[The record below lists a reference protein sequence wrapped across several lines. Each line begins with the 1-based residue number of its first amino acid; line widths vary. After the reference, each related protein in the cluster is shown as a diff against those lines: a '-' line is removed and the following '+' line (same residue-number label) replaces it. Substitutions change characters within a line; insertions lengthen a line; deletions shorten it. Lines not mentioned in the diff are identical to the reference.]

1 MNRFVIDVDSVWK
14 RYPQKK
20 DRPGI
25 KEFFVNLHKFMRE
38 RKRKKCPFYA
48 LKNVTLRIEK
58 GECVGVIGRNGAGK
72 STILSIILGTT
83 LPTKGSV
90 RVEDRIT
97 PLLELGGGFH
107 PDLTGR
113 ENVLLNGVLLGL
125 TKGEV
130 LQKLSSIVDFSE
142 MREFVDLPV
151 RTYSSGMYL
160 RLAFSVA
167 IHTDPRIL
175 IIDEILAVGDE
186 GFKRKSKEAMV
197 KMIRKDVTTVFVS
210 HDLQAVREIC
220 NRVMWLDH
228 GEVIAEGEPE
238 KIIETY
244 RQHSRGDHLASAQ
257 Y

>member
-1 MNRFVIDVDSVWK
+1 MNSFVIDVDSVWK
-14 RYPQKK
+14 RYPHRK

-25 KEFFVNLHKFMRE
+25 KEFFVNIHRFMRE
-38 RKRKKCPFYA
+38 RKRGNYHFYA

-58 GECVGVIGRNGAGK
+58 GECVGIIGRNGAGK

-90 RVEDRIT
+90 KVEGRVT

-125 TKGEV
+125 TKEDV
-130 LQKLSSIVDFSE
+130 LQKLTSIVDFSE

-210 HDLQAVREIC
+210 HDLQAVKEIC
-220 NRVMWLDH
+220 SRVIWLDH

-238 KIIETY
+238 KVVEAY
-244 RQHSRGDHLASAQ
+244 SGRSREDH
-257 Y
+257 